1 MVKRQIEDGR
11 RWRGGD
17 KNVSRET
24 FCDGENFFV
33 SRRTSDRFYRQRG
46 LILAGKVA
54 EKKESIGGGLG
65 ETVGRHRL
73 ARPYGQNEVL
83 IESWRLPQKIS

>member
-24 FCDGENFFV
+24 FCDGEKFFV
-33 SRRTSDRFYRQRG
+33 SRRTSDRFYRQKG
-46 LILAGKVA
+46 LILAEKVA
-54 EKKESIGGGLG
+54 EKKKVLE
-65 ETVGRHRL
+65 
-73 ARPYGQNEVL
+73 EVWVRRW
-83 IESWRLPQKIS
+83 EGTG